1 MATKTKGLSR
11 NDLIKSAKIN
21 NGGGT
26 TTTLD
31 ELEQCGFIRKYN
43 AYGKKTRN
51 QLYQLIDFYSLFYLR
66 FVKNTSIMDEAKWL
80 SGIDNPEIRTW
91 SGYAF
96 EMLCLHHVKEI
107 KHKLGISGISTNTA
121 SWHSTDSKEKTQ
133 IDLLID
139 RRDGIINICEM
150 KFSINEF
157 VISKKYAEEI
167 RNKIYQFKE
176 QSKTKKSLFF
186 TMITTFG
193 VARNEYSGS
202 FVQNS
207 IVLED
212 LFTAV

>member
-1 MATKTKGLSR
+1 
-11 NDLIKSAKIN
+11 
-21 NGGGT
+21 
-26 TTTLD
+26 
-31 ELEQCGFIRKYN
+31 
-43 AYGKKTRN
+43 
-51 QLYQLIDFYSLFYLR
+51 
-66 FVKNTSIMDEAKWL
+66 MDEAKWL

-107 KHKLGISGISTNTA
+107 KHKLGISGISTNT
-121 SWHSTDSKEKTQ
+121 STWYSTDSKEKAQ